1 MATITTT
8 ATTSQALR
16 ESIELR
22 AVHNPSLVLKN
33 DRQNVVSQSDSH
45 DEAASIT
52 ENNNEPIQRPSTLAV
67 TLTILQ
73 PSFVN
78 FLTSFTNGIITVG
91 LPVIAKEIDLPR
103 SLYLWPSSV
112 YGLTS
117 GSILLLA
124 GAVADLIGA
133 KKVEL
138 VGCVGLGIFTLAC
151 GFSQTGIQLV
161 IFRAI
166 QGIAM
171 AMHLPASVAIVA
183 SAVPSGRPRN
193 IGFASLGLSQV
204 FGFSVGLVASG
215 IMVDRI
221 GWRSGFYISGGALL
235 ATAVAA
241 FRGLP
246 SVAPS
251 IGDEDPRSIWQKIYD
266 EVDWIGGLI
275 ASGGLALLS
284 YTLAVLS
291 ADLESIKKPLTATF
305 LPLSVILMAAFPF
318 WMNYRE
324 KKGKPALV
332 PNSLWTNT
340 AFTSTCIMVLLS
352 YGVMNS
358 MELFSSLYFQEIQ
371 DASALKTSLQLLP
384 NMCVGG
390 ILNLTV
396 GLFVH
401 KAPARWLVTVSSI
414 LCSGAPLLMAIVNP
428 TWSYWYMQ
436 LWAQLLAPM
445 SADVLFTVGLIIVS
459 DVFPEKTQGLAGAVF
474 NTVAQFGFSLG
485 TGICQLVALG
495 VAGSTSGGGHHSAG
509 DGESDVD
516 PRSLLEGYRASF
528 WTMFACMITCAA
540 IAVFGL
546 RKAGTVGLKRD

>member
-1 MATITTT
+1 MTTTITTT
-8 ATTSQALR
+8 VQTA
-16 ESIELR
+16 EGIELR
-22 AVHNPSLVLKN
+22 AIRKSGERSLRGQAPETQQDVPSP
-33 DRQNVVSQSDSH
+33 
-45 DEAASIT
+45 EI
-52 ENNNEPIQRPSTLAV
+52 ENEGREQPSTLRV

-73 PSFVN
+73 PSLVN

-91 LPVIAKEIDLPR
+91 LPVIAKSIDLPR

-138 VGCVGLGIFTLAC
+138 VGCLLLGLFTLAC
-151 GFSQTGIQLV
+151 GFSDTGIQLV
-161 IFRAI
+161 IFRAM

-171 AMHLPASVAIVA
+171 ALHLPSSVAIVA

-204 FGFSVGLVASG
+204 TGFSVGLVASG
-215 IMVDRI
+215 IMIDRI
-221 GWRSGFYISGGALL
+221 GWRSGFYVSGGALL

-241 FRGLP
+241 FKGLP

-251 IGDEDPRSIWQKIYD
+251 VDQDDQRSIWRQIYD
-266 EVDWIGGLI
+266 EVDWVGGFI
-275 ASGGLALLS
+275 ASAGLALLS
-284 YTLAVLS
+284 YALAVLS
-291 ADLESIKKPLTATF
+291 ADLESIRNPLTATL
-305 LPLSVILMAAFPF
+305 LPVSIILMASFPF
-318 WMNYRE
+318 WMRYRQ
-324 KKGKPALV
+324 KSGKPALV
-332 PNSLWTNT
+332 PNSLWRNT

-384 NMCVGG
+384 NMAVGG
-390 ILNLTV
+390 LLNLTV

-401 KAPARWLVTVSSI
+401 KAPARWLVTVSSV

-428 TWSYWYMQ
+428 SWSFWYMQ
-436 LWAQLLAPM
+436 FWAQILAPM

-459 DVFPEKTQGLAGAVF
+459 DVFPEKTQGLAGGVF

-495 VAGSTSGGGHHSAG
+495 VAGNSSGGGHHSGG
-509 DGESDVD
+509 DDSDVD
-516 PRSLLEGYRASF
+516 PVALLDGYRASF
-528 WTMFACMITCAA
+528 WTMFASMVVCAA